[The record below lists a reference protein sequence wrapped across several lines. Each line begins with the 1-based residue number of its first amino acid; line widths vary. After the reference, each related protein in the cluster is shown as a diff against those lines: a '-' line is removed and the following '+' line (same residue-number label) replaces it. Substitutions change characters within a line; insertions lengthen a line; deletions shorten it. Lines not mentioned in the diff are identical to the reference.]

1 VTVSPVLPTVDLLTL
16 GETMGSIRTTRPL
29 RLGGT
34 MSMSLG
40 GAETNVAIGLARL
53 GHTVRWAGRLGDDD
67 VGQFALRTLR
77 AESVLVD
84 AVRIDGA
91 RPTGMMLLESRAAGV
106 SRASYYRAGSAGS
119 ALHAADLEAAVD
131 SGCRILHVTGITPA
145 LSETAAEATV
155 TAARRARAAGSTV
168 SFDVNFRSALWSAH
182 RATEVLS
189 QLAVMTDVMIASEDE
204 LSLVTPPG
212 LGEEEAVLHLGALGV
227 RDVVIK
233 RGADGATAWT
243 LAGGTVASVEHR
255 EALRVPV
262 VDTVGAGDA
271 FSAGYLSAV
280 LDGLPLG
287 ARLDRGVALGAFAV
301 ADGTDWEGL
310 PTRRDLDLA
319 GLPSGTI
326 IR

>member
-1 VTVSPVLPTVDLLTL
+1 MTVSPVLPTVDLLTL

-189 QLAVMTDVMIASEDE
+189 QLATMTDVMIASEDE

-243 LAGGTVASVEHR
+243 LTGGTVASVEHR

-287 ARLDRGVALGAFAV
+287 ARLDRGIALGAFAV

-310 PTRRDLDLA
+310 PTRRDLDLE